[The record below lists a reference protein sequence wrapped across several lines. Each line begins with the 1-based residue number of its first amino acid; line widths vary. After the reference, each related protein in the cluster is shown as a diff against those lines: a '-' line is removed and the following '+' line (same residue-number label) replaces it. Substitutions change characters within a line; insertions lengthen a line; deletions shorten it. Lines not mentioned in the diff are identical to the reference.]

1 MGPKYRENYN
11 ILWEKGKASI
21 TERPYGV
28 TNMTLINLS
37 AQNGRKKSE
46 ASLIKKWKKTMST
59 NTSGKYYTHF
69 GKRNHYTL

>member
-1 MGPKYRENYN
+1 MVTSNLQIIKNNKLRRLFTKGPKYRENYN

-46 ASLIKKWKKTMST
+46 AKKKK
-59 NTSGKYYTHF
+59 K
-69 GKRNHYTL
+69 